1 MATIHFKGKSYVQNH
16 HLTLKYHHLVPNPA
30 ASLTDKIS
38 LHDNL
43 IIHGDNLLALKAL
56 LPTYAGKVK
65 CIYIDPPYN
74 TGNEGWIYNDNV
86 NSPMMQEWLKTNSP
100 VDKEDLAR
108 HDKWLCMMMPRL
120 KLLREFLRDDGVIFI
135 SIDDNE
141 VQHLRMLM
149 DEIFGE
155 ENFIAQ
161 LVWEKGRKNDAKLF
175 SVGHEYMLV
184 YAYSREVLRSLNTVW
199 REPKPG
205 AKEIWEKYC
214 ELRELHGK
222 DDLAIENALQEWYKD
237 LPKKHPSKALSRYK
251 HVDQWGPWRDRDI
264 SWPGGGGPRYDV
276 IHPGTHKK
284 CKVPERG
291 WGFSEETLQKKINLG
306 LVEFREDHTEPPF
319 LKAHLR
325 PVNEELD
332 EDEDAI
338 LSEEDDDDSLI
349 GMQVMPS
356 VLYKQSQ
363 VAVKYLRKIMGK
375 KSIDTTPKD
384 FEVLS
389 RLFSYCTSP
398 EDIILDSFAGSGSTA
413 HAVLVANQND
423 GGDRKFILVE
433 MEKYA
438 KSLTAERIKRVIK
451 GVPRTK
457 DENLKDGLGG
467 SFSFF
472 ELGDPVEMQAILE
485 GDSLPAYEDLARYVF
500 YTATG
505 DEFDPA
511 KVDQERNFIGEN
523 KDFEVYLLYQ
533 PDLNYLRSTAL
544 NLDKAEK
551 IGLPEPNCK
560 KRLVFAP
567 MKYLDTD
574 TLERYRI
581 EYCQLPFEIYK
592 FKE

>member
-56 LPTYAGKVK
+56 LPTYGGKVK

-86 NSPMMQEWLKTNSP
+86 NSPMMQEWLKVNSP
-100 VDKEDLAR
+100 IDKEDLAR

-120 KLLREFLRDDGVIFI
+120 KLLRELLRDDGVIFI

-141 VQHLRMLM
+141 VHHLRMLM
-149 DEIFGE
+149 DEVFGE
-155 ENFIAQ
+155 ENFIANAIWQ
-161 LVWEKGRKNDAKLF
+161 KVFSPKNSAKFFSEDHDYITVYAKRSEEWKPKLIPRNKVMEDRYSNPDNDSRGDWASSDLTARNYYSKGDYEVVSPSGKKFKQTIGTYWRVSYDRFLELDQDNRIWWGEEANSMPRLKRFLSEVKEGVVPQTLWFYRDVGHTQDAKKELL
-175 SVGHEYMLV
+175 GI
-184 YAYSREVLRSLNTVW
+184 LNFETSADVFIT
-199 REPKPG
+199 PKPSDLVKRMLQIAG
-205 AKEIWEKYC
+205 EK
-214 ELRELHGK
+214 
-222 DDLAIENALQEWYKD
+222 N
-237 LPKKHPSKALSRYK
+237 S
-251 HVDQWGPWRDRDI
+251 
-264 SWPGGGGPRYDV
+264 
-276 IHPGTHKK
+276 
-284 CKVPERG
+284 
-291 WGFSEETLQKKINLG
+291 
-306 LVEFREDHTEPPF
+306 
-319 LKAHLR
+319 
-325 PVNEELD
+325 
-332 EDEDAI
+332 
-338 LSEEDDDDSLI
+338 
-349 GMQVMPS
+349 
-356 VLYKQSQ
+356 
-363 VAVKYLRKIMGK
+363 
-375 KSIDTTPKD
+375 
-384 FEVLS
+384 
-389 RLFSYCTSP
+389 
-398 EDIILDSFAGSGSTA
+398 IILDSFAGSGTTA
-413 HAVLVANQND
+413 HAVLALNQED
-423 GGDRKFILVE
+423 GGNRKFILVE
-433 MEKYA
+433 MEDYA
-438 KSLTAERIKRVIK
+438 ESLTAERVRRVIQ
-451 GVPRTK
+451 GVPKAK
-457 DENLKDGLGG
+457 DENLKNGLGG

-472 ELGDPVEMQAILE
+472 ELGEPVEMQAILE

-511 KVDQERNFIGEN
+511 KVDQARNFIGEN
-523 KDFEVYLLYQ
+523 KEFEVYLLYQ

-544 NLDKAEK
+544 DLDKAEK
-551 IGLPEPNCK
+551 LGLPEPNSK

>member
-1 MATIHFKGKSYVQNH
+1 MFYLAMATIHFKGKSYVQNH

-86 NSPMMQEWLKTNSP
+86 NSPMMQEWLKANQP
-100 VDKEDLAR
+100 IDKEDLAR

-120 KLLREFLRDDGVIFI
+120 KLLRELLRDDDVIFI

-141 VQHLRMLM
+141 VHHLRMLM

-155 ENFIAQ
+155 SNWVGTIVWKNATDNNPTNVAVEHEYIFCFSKNKAQ
-161 LVWEKGRKNDAKLF
+161 LPSEWKSPISDIKQKLIEVGAKLID
-175 SVGHEYMLV
+175 SYTNLV
-184 YAYSREVLRSLNTVW
+184 E
-199 REPKPG
+199 
-205 AKEIWEKYC
+205 
-214 ELRELHGK
+214 
-222 DDLAIENALQEWYKD
+222 LQEVYSQWFKENKTY
-237 LPKKHPSKALSRYK
+237 LSPLDRYK
-251 HVDQWGPWRDRDI
+251 YIDFGGIYTGSQSVHN
-264 SWPGGGGPRYDV
+264 PGREGYRYDV
-276 IHPGTHKK
+276 IHKETGKP
-284 CKVPERG
+284 CKQPLMGYRFPE
-291 WGFSEETLQKKINLG
+291 STMNDLLAQDKILFG
-306 LVEFREDHTEPPF
+306 
-319 LKAHLR
+319 
-325 PVNEELD
+325 
-332 EDEDAI
+332 EDEDKIIELKVYAHEYEDK
-338 LSEEDDDDSLI
+338 LSSLI
-349 GMQVMPS
+349 LIDGRIGAYDLRNLFP
-356 VLYKQSQ
+356 QSQ
-363 VAVKYLRKIMGK
+363 KKFDNPKPTQLIKQLLSFTVKNG
-375 KSIDTTPKD
+375 
-384 FEVLS
+384 
-389 RLFSYCTSP
+389 
-398 EDIILDSFAGSGSTA
+398 DIILDSFAGSGTTA
-413 HAVLVANQND
+413 HAILALNQED
-423 GGDRKFILVE
+423 RGSRKFILIE
-433 MEKYA
+433 MEDYTE
-438 KSLTAERIKRVIK
+438 SLTAERVRRVIK
-451 GVPRTK
+451 GIPDAK
-457 DENLKDGLGG
+457 DKTLKNGLGG

-485 GDSLPAYEDLARYVF
+485 GDTLPAYEDLARYVF

-505 DEFDPA
+505 DEFDPT
-511 KVDQERNFIGEN
+511 KVDQERNYIGEN

-533 PDLNYLRSTAL
+533 PDLNYLRSTSL
-544 NLDKAEK
+544 DLDKAEK
-551 IGLPEPNCK
+551 LGLPEPNCK

>member
-16 HLTLKYHHLVPNPA
+16 HLTLKYHHLVSDPA

-74 TGNEGWIYNDNV
+74 TGNEGWVYNDNV
-86 NSPMMQEWLKTNSP
+86 NSPMMQEWLKANNP
-100 VDKEDLAR
+100 IDKEDLAR

-120 KLLREFLRDDGVIFI
+120 KLLRELLRDDGVIFI

-141 VQHLRMLM
+141 VHHLRMLM

-155 ENFIAQ
+155 ENFITTAIWQ
-161 LVWEKGRKNDAKLF
+161 KVYAPKSSAKHFSEDHEYIAVYARDSNAWVAALLPRTEEQDKIYKNPDNDPRGLWRPNNLAARNYYSKGTYPIKCPGGRVIEGPPRGSYWRISEQKLKELDKDKRIWWGEDGNNVPAPKIFLTEVKQGRVPQTLWFYKDVGHTQDAK
-175 SVGHEYMLV
+175 
-184 YAYSREVLRSLNTVW
+184 RELLEILSFETSADVFIT
-199 REPKPG
+199 PKPSS
-205 AKEIWEKYC
+205 
-214 ELRELHGK
+214 LVRRV
-222 DDLAIENALQEWYKD
+222 LQI
-237 LPKKHPSKALSRYK
+237 A
-251 HVDQWGPWRDRDI
+251 
-264 SWPGGGGPRYDV
+264 
-276 IHPGTHKK
+276 T
-284 CKVPERG
+284 
-291 WGFSEETLQKKINLG
+291 
-306 LVEFREDHTEPPF
+306 
-319 LKAHLR
+319 
-325 PVNEELD
+325 D
-332 EDEDAI
+332 ED
-338 LSEEDDDDSLI
+338 
-349 GMQVMPS
+349 
-356 VLYKQSQ
+356 
-363 VAVKYLRKIMGK
+363 
-375 KSIDTTPKD
+375 SI
-384 FEVLS
+384 V
-389 RLFSYCTSP
+389 
-398 EDIILDSFAGSGSTA
+398 LDSFSGSGTTA
-413 HAVLVANQND
+413 HAVLALNQED
-423 GGDRKFILVE
+423 GGNRRFILIE
-433 MEKYA
+433 MEDYA
-438 KSLTAERIKRVIK
+438 KSLTAERVRRVIQGIPK
-451 GVPRTK
+451 AK
-457 DENLKDGLGG
+457 DEALKNGLGG

-472 ELGDPVEMQAILE
+472 ELGEPVEMQAILE

-523 KDFEVYLLYQ
+523 KEFEVYLLYQ

-544 NLDKAEK
+544 DLDKAEK
-551 IGLPEPNCK
+551 LGLPEPNCK

>member
-1 MATIHFKGKSYVQNH
+1 MATVHFKGKSYVQNH

-30 ASLTDKIS
+30 ASLTDRIS

-86 NSPMMQEWLKTNSP
+86 NSPMMQEWLKANSP

-120 KLLREFLRDDGVIFI
+120 KLLRELLRDDGVIFI

-141 VQHLRMLM
+141 VHHLRMLM

-155 ENFIAQ
+155 ENFVATVIWQKKYATANDHQGIAPMHDY
-161 LVWEKGRKNDAKLF
+161 LVIFCKTNEFKRNLLPRTEKNDNQYRYKDEQGIFRISDYTCNKSADERPNLYYLIQNPNTGEEVFPAK
-175 SVGHEYMLV
+175 SRVW
-184 YAYSREVLRSLNTVW
+184 AYS
-199 REPKPG
+199 
-205 AKEIWEKYC
+205 KEKHQEHIERDLLYW
-214 ELRELHGK
+214 GK
-222 DDLAIENALQEWYKD
+222 DGKSSV
-237 LPKKHPSKALSRYK
+237 PSLKRYK
-251 HVDQWGPWRDRDI
+251 HLLKNQGKIVPSTWWQYEFAGHTDEA
-264 SWPGGGGPRYDV
+264 
-276 IHPGTHKK
+276 KK
-284 CKVPERG
+284 EIREIL
-291 WGFSEETLQKKINLG
+291 SDAEENSDFITPKPSKLLKRVLQIG
-306 LVEFREDHTEPPF
+306 S
-319 LKAHLR
+319 
-325 PVNEELD
+325 D
-332 EDEDAI
+332 ED
-338 LSEEDDDDSLI
+338 S
-349 GMQVMPS
+349 
-356 VLYKQSQ
+356 
-363 VAVKYLRKIMGK
+363 
-375 KSIDTTPKD
+375 
-384 FEVLS
+384 
-389 RLFSYCTSP
+389 
-398 EDIILDSFAGSGSTA
+398 IILDSFAGSGTTA
-413 HAVLVANQND
+413 HAVLSLNQED
-423 GGDRKFILVE
+423 GGNRRFILIE
-433 MEKYA
+433 MEDYA
-438 KSLTAERIKRVIK
+438 ESLTAERVRRVIQGIPK
-451 GVPRTK
+451 AK
-457 DENLKDGLGG
+457 DKNLKNGLGG
-467 SFSFF
+467 NFSFF
-472 ELGDPVEMQAILE
+472 ELGEPIEMQAILE

-505 DEFDPA
+505 DEFDLT
-511 KVDQERNFIGEN
+511 KVNRERNFIGET
-523 KDFEVYLLYQ
+523 KEFEVYLLYQ

-544 NLDKAEK
+544 DLDKAEK

>member
-86 NSPMMQEWLKTNSP
+86 NSPMMQEWLKANSP

-120 KLLREFLRDDGVIFI
+120 KLLRELLRDDGVIFV

-141 VQHLRMLM
+141 VHHLRMLM

-155 ENFIAQ
+155 EYFIGN
-161 LVWEKGRKNDAKLF
+161 LVWKRRQNVDSRAKNSL
-175 SVGHEYMLV
+175 SVDHEYVLTYCKSTEALLRGKEKDLGRYSNPDNDPRGEWASDNLV
-184 YAYSREVLRSLNTVW
+184 GLATKEQRPNLHYDLINPGNGNVYTCPKESGWRYSPETMKGLIEDNRILWPTEKSGRPRLKRYKNELLNEFTGFSTYIAKFHSLQGTRELKDIFSGKDVLDF
-199 REPKPG
+199 PKP
-205 AKEIWEKYC
+205 
-214 ELRELHGK
+214 
-222 DDLAIENALQEWYKD
+222 
-237 LPKKHPSKALSRYK
+237 
-251 HVDQWGPWRDRDI
+251 
-264 SWPGGGGPRYDV
+264 
-276 IHPGTHKK
+276 
-284 CKVPERG
+284 
-291 WGFSEETLQKKINLG
+291 SEYIKLIVEQATG
-306 LVEFREDHTEPPF
+306 L
-319 LKAHLR
+319 
-325 PVNEELD
+325 
-332 EDEDAI
+332 DA
-338 LSEEDDDDSLI
+338 E
-349 GMQVMPS
+349 
-356 VLYKQSQ
+356 
-363 VAVKYLRKIMGK
+363 A
-375 KSIDTTPKD
+375 
-384 FEVLS
+384 
-389 RLFSYCTSP
+389 
-398 EDIILDSFAGSGSTA
+398 IILDSFAGSRTTA
-413 HAVLVANQND
+413 HAVLALNQQN
-423 GGDRKFILVE
+423 GGNRKFILIE
-433 MEKYA
+433 MEDYA
-438 KSLTAERIKRVIK
+438 ESLTAERVKRVIQ
-451 GVPRTK
+451 GVPKTK
-457 DENLKDGLGG
+457 DEALKNGLGG

-472 ELGDPVEMQAILE
+472 ELGEPVEMQAILE
-485 GDSLPAYEDLARYVF
+485 GDSLPAYDDLARYVF

-511 KVDQERNFIGEN
+511 KVDLERNFIGEN
-523 KDFEVYLLYQ
+523 KEFEVYLLYQ
-533 PDLNYLRSTAL
+533 PDLNYLRSTSL
-544 NLDKAEK
+544 DLDKAEK
-551 IGLPEPNCK
+551 LGLPKPNCK